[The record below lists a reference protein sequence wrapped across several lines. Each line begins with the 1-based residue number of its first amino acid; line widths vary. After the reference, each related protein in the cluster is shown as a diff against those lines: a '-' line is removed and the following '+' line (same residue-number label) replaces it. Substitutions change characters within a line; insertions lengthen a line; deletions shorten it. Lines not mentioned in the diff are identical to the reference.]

1 MKSTDARFAA
11 SPGMDMYLPS
21 AEITTPPPASRIN
34 ASASTS
40 REAARVMAQRL
51 ENAGV
56 PDVLDR
62 FLGDEG

>member
-1 MKSTDARFAA
+1 
-11 SPGMDMYLPS
+11 MD
-21 AEITTPPPASRIN
+21 IN
-34 ASASTS
+34 VHTHPFSLRTVLS